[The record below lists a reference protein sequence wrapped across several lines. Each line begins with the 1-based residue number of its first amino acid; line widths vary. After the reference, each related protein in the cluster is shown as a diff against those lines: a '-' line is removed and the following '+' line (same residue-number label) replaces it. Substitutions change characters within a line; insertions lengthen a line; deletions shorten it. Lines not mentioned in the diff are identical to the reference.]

1 MGSAQTVN
9 WLELG
14 FGLYSGK
21 YREARGK
28 EREKDCD
35 LSWDGGVTAKRWK
48 DKERVAPHEEKQR
61 EQMASNEER
70 MT

>member
-14 FGLYSGK
+14 FGLYNGK

-48 DKERVAPHEEKQR
+48 E
-61 EQMASNEER
+61 SS
-70 MT
+70 TT